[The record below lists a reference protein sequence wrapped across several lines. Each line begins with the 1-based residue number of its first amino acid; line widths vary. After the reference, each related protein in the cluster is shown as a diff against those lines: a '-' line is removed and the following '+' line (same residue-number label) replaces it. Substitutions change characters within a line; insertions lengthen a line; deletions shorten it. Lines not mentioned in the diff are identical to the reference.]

1 MTMSHANDS
10 TGRKPLRLWPG
21 VATVVVQWLLFI
33 GVPLA
38 TPDYAVF
45 GMLGGVAGG
54 AIVLLWWLF
63 FSRAPWVERIG
74 AIVIM
79 VVAVLA
85 AYRFV
90 HPSIANG
97 FMGRMLPLFSVPPL
111 CLALVTW
118 ASATRTV
125 ATGPRRAWMVVAIL
139 LAAGALTLVRTE
151 GITGAGAS
159 DLHWRWTMTPE
170 ERLLAQ
176 ARDNAVNAAQGR
188 PVDSARVKPAEPPA
202 APVPAPTAD
211 KPVPAPVSAEPPA
224 PATAPATKSAG
235 KPPLPK
241 AESTRAMWNGFRG
254 PGRDGVIRGARI
266 ETDWSKSPPVELWR
280 RPIGPGWSSF
290 AVDGDLIFTQEQRGD
305 QEVVSSYRRSTGEP
319 VWRHSDAVRF
329 YESNGGPGPRGTP
342 ALHDGRVYTL
352 GATGIVNALDASDGS
367 VVWSRNAAADTGAP
381 LPGWGFTGSPLVVDD
396 TVIVAASGRLAAYE
410 AGTGKPRWTQKTAG
424 GGYSSPHLAMID
436 GVAQIV
442 LLSGGGATGVA
453 PADGAVLWQHKWE
466 EGVSIVQPALTENGD
481 ILISGGDSMGGIGMR
496 RLAVARRPTEWTV
509 EERWTTRGLKPY
521 FNDFVVHKG
530 HAFGFDGTILACID
544 LTDGTRKWKGGRYG
558 AGQLVVL
565 ADQDTLLVL
574 SEEGELALV
583 SATPDKH
590 TELARFKAIEG
601 KTWNHP
607 VLVGD
612 VVLARNGEE
621 MAAFRL
627 PTGR

>member
-1 MTMSHANDS
+1 
-10 TGRKPLRLWPG
+10 LWPG
-21 VATVVVQWLLFI
+21 VAAVVVQWLVWVGF
-33 GVPLA
+33 PLVA
-38 TPDYAVF
+38 PDYAVV

-54 AIVLLWWLF
+54 AVVLVWWLF
-63 FSRAPWVERIG
+63 FSRAPWAERIG
-74 AIVIM
+74 AIAVM
-79 VVAVLA
+79 VVAVVA
-85 AYRFV
+85 TYRVV

-97 FMGRMLPLFSVPPL
+97 LMGRMLPLFSVPPL
-111 CLALVTW
+111 CLALVAW
-118 ASATRTV
+118 ARATRNV

-139 LAAGALTLVRTE
+139 LACGTLTLVRTG
-151 GITGAGAS
+151 GISGAGAS
-159 DLHWRWTMTPE
+159 DLHWRWSMTPE

-176 ARDNAVNAAQGR
+176 GRDNSLDAAQAK
-188 PVDSARVKPAEPPA
+188 PSDSTRGKAAEPA
-202 APVPAPTAD
+202 APVPVPTPE
-211 KPVPAPVSAEPPA
+211 KPVPAPVSAEPSPTTDPTAKTSEKPA
-224 PATAPATKSAG
+224 MAEAG
-235 KPPLPK
+235 
-241 AESTRAMWNGFRG
+241 ATRAIWNGFRG
-254 PGRDGVIRGARI
+254 PRRDAVIRGVRI
-266 ETDWSKSPPVELWR
+266 EADWSKSPPVELWR

-305 QEVVSSYRRSTGEP
+305 QEVVSAYRLSTGEP

-352 GATGIVNALDASDGS
+352 GATGIVNALDAADGS
-367 VVWSRNAAADTGAP
+367 VVWSRNAASDTGAP

-410 AGTGKPRWTQKTAG
+410 AATGKPRWTQKTGG

-442 LLSGGGATGVA
+442 LLSGGGGATAVA
-453 PADGAVLWQHKWE
+453 PTDGTVLWQHKWE
-466 EGVSIVQPALTENGD
+466 DGVSIVQPAMTENGE
-481 ILISGGDSMGGIGMR
+481 LLVSGGDSMGGIGMR
-496 RLAVARRPTEWTV
+496 RLAVTRKPEWTV

-544 LTDGTRKWKGGRYG
+544 LADGTRKWKGGRYG
-558 AGQLVVL
+558 AGQLVLL

-574 SEEGELALV
+574 SEDGELALV

-612 VVLARNGEE
+612 VLLARNGEE

-627 PTGR
+627 PVVSR